1 MAEETSTCR
10 NGSGPPSD
18 PPVPSSGSDNP
29 LNTKSSR
36 GEYRYEVTVLSLV
49 FLILAT
55 CVIQSLAKSD
65 IQLVRLLTLPC
76 AIYLSFLI
84 YQWTVYFSEGLTR
97 RKRAFFDVKNIL
109 ETYQPRRYTDMAR
122 KFQVKR

>member
-36 GEYRYEVTVLSLV
+36 GLVLVPFDIIKSLFSTFYSREYRYEVTVLSLV

-55 CVIQSLAKSD
+55 CVIQSLAKS
-65 IQLVRLLTLPC
+65 
-76 AIYLSFLI
+76 
-84 YQWTVYFSEGLTR
+84 
-97 RKRAFFDVKNIL
+97 
-109 ETYQPRRYTDMAR
+109 
-122 KFQVKR
+122 